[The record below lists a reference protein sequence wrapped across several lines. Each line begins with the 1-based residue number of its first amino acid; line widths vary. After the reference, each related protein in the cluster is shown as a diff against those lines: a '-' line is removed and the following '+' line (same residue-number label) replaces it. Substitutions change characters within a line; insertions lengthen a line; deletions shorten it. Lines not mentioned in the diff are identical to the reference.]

1 MVAGNKTCWLEL
13 SITPSNRTLLPP
25 KTLND
30 INYAQNNLPPIYYM
44 QAACDF
50 RAGFLDYLNNWAVP
64 GCCPTCECGGDVSFS
79 TATIPP
85 QPVQV
90 LPNPLVPNLTC
101 SQIYPVSEQV
111 PTLGGGTL
119 NRPLRAVLAVQRAGK
134 VYPHHRLTT
143 QVTGAARFACQRD
156 LGIVRCRQGWIEYD
170 QNCYYPPQVR
180 SCFIR
185 LTMTGLRRRA
195 AQRHRH
201 AGRSSRGLHRW
212 HGGVDTHRARRQVP
226 PLARRLLV
234 RLHHPLPRLRL
245 LGGRLRAQLHL
256 LHVRQQRH
264 RRGRAG
270 ALLVRE
276 RRLPGPALPL
286 RRLPGALLADV
297 DVPAHAIDFNQRAG
311 RRAVSRCVL
320 MHG

>member
-119 NRPLRAVLAVQRAGK
+119 NRQFGTYLCFLPFLDMALAEESIDSRYEQCSLFNAQVRCI
-134 VYPHHRLTT
+134 LTT
-143 QVTGAARFACQRD
+143 D
-156 LGIVRCRQGWIEYD
+156 
-170 QNCYYPPQVR
+170 
-180 SCFIR
+180 
-185 LTMTGLRRRA
+185 
-195 AQRHRH
+195 
-201 AGRSSRGLHRW
+201 
-212 HGGVDTHRARRQVP
+212 
-226 PLARRLLV
+226 
-234 RLHHPLPRLRL
+234 
-245 LGGRLRAQLHL
+245 
-256 LHVRQQRH
+256 
-264 RRGRAG
+264 
-270 ALLVRE
+270 
-276 RRLPGPALPL
+276 
-286 RRLPGALLADV
+286 
-297 DVPAHAIDFNQRAG
+297 
-311 RRAVSRCVL
+311 
-320 MHG
+320 